1 MNFNK
6 TRFKFNHRHFGRI
19 GVSFLIIAFSSY
31 IFFRIAPYDPD
42 PHHDGIQLAPVIG
55 ILEGK
60 HIHGELFEQYGP
72 VWDWIKTLFL
82 AFLGPEL
89 IKLRYMASIMAVAT
103 CFMIFKIS
111 LRIIGSYTVSLLL
124 TGIWVFTSPAL
135 NTINNLNFP
144 LWPWP
149 SLLLNLAILM
159 LFNKFLSDFNVKDL
173 NYQKI
178 SAVLTSFLI
187 TVCLF
192 TRLQIGL
199 ILIFGIS
206 FIIYKYQAKSKIVIA
221 YYLVSLI
228 LFVSLVFIYLISTNS
243 LSYFFLQTVIGPLN
257 TYVSPISASYIF
269 VNFCLGVMPL
279 IFYLF
284 IIKKFSSGSWHL
296 KFSSIFL
303 TIFLGLFL
311 IYVGK
316 IYDKFYLNN
325 FSLTRAILDI
335 QSHSIIY
342 FAFTFCG
349 FFAIFFFLGH
359 LNHRAFNS
367 HTGSLKI
374 FSKSDRLLN
383 VVAIFSSFCLIQA
396 YPIQDIYHLWWASPV
411 LLISLMYLLKLLGIN
426 KKTLTSMSIAC
437 FLPII
442 VFGVNSFAI
451 QVQIPRITS
460 DFGSLRGMQIQ
471 ESKFS
476 DFETANSFF
485 ADLGDLNG
493 IYNCPDALFSVWS
506 GKYRVTDGNYV
517 GWAWNTV
524 RAGGIT
530 KGSPWVLCSNDLSYA
545 LSWAQSNNLSTP
557 IKVVG
562 PLNLSPWSTTSLYYF
577 LRN

>member
-1 MNFNK
+1 MN
-6 TRFKFNHRHFGRI
+6 HLSFGKI
-19 GVSFLIIAFSSY
+19 GVSSLIIAFSSY

-72 VWDWIKTLFL
+72 VWDWTKALFL

-89 IKLRYMASIMAVAT
+89 VKLRYMAAMMVVAT
-103 CFMIFKIS
+103 CYMIFRIS

-124 TGIWVFTSPAL
+124 TGIWIFTSPAL

-149 SLLLNLAILM
+149 SLLLNLIILI
-159 LFNKFLSDFNVKDL
+159 LFNTYISDFNLKDL

-178 SAVLTSFLI
+178 SAILTSFLI

-199 ILIFGIS
+199 ILILGIT
-206 FIIYKYQAKSKIVIA
+206 FIIYKYQLKSKVIIA
-221 YYLVSLI
+221 YYLIPLV
-228 LFVSLVFIYLISTNS
+228 LFISLVLIYLMSTNS

-269 VNFCLGVMPL
+269 VNFCLGVIPFV
-279 IFYLF
+279 FYLF
-284 IIKKFSSGSWHL
+284 IIKKFSSRNLPL
-296 KFSSIFL
+296 KFIAIFL
-303 TIFLGLFL
+303 TIFLGLFV

-335 QSHSIIY
+335 QSHAIIY

-349 FFAIFFFLGH
+349 FFVILFFFRH
-359 LNHRAFNS
+359 LNHRALKS
-367 HTGSLKI
+367 HKGYLKT
-374 FSKSDRLLN
+374 FLKSDRDLN
-383 VVAIFSSFCLIQA
+383 VVVIFSIFSLIQA
-396 YPIQDIYHLWWASPV
+396 YPIQDIYHLWWASPT
-411 LLISLMYLLKLLGIN
+411 LLISSMYLLRFLGFD
-426 KKTLTSMSIAC
+426 KKTLIPVSIAC

-442 VFGVNSFAI
+442 VIGISSFAI

-476 DFETANSFF
+476 DFETANRFF
-485 ADLGDLNG
+485 TDLGKLNG

-506 GKYRVTDGNYV
+506 GKYRATDGNYV

-530 KGSPWVLCSNDLSYA
+530 KGSPWVLCSNDLPFA
-545 LSWAQSNNLSTP
+545 LSWARSNNLSAP
-557 IKVVG
+557 LKVVG
-562 PLNLSPWSTTSLYYF
+562 PLNLSPWSSTSLYYF

>member
-6 TRFKFNHRHFGRI
+6 TRFKFNRRHFGRI
-19 GVSFLIIAFSSY
+19 GVSFLLIASSSY

-42 PHHDGIQLAPVIG
+42 PHHDGIQLAPAIG
-55 ILEGK
+55 VLEGK

-72 VWDWIKTLFL
+72 VWVWIKALFL

-89 IKLRYMASIMAVAT
+89 INLRYMAAIMAVAT

-111 LRIIGSYTVSLLL
+111 LRIIGSYTLSLLL
-124 TGIWVFTSPAL
+124 TGIWVFTSPAF

-149 SLLLNLAILM
+149 SLLLNLTILM
-159 LFNKFLSDFNVKDL
+159 LFNTFLSDFNLKDL

-199 ILIFGIS
+199 ILILGIS
-206 FIIYKYQAKSKIVIA
+206 FIIYKYQGKSKIIVA
-221 YYLVSLI
+221 YYLVSLM
-228 LFVSLVFIYLISTNS
+228 LFVSSVMIYLISTNS
-243 LSYFFLQTVIGPLN
+243 LSYFFLQTVTGPLN

-269 VNFCLGVMPL
+269 VNFCLGVIPL
-279 IFYLF
+279 VFYLF
-284 IIKKFSSGSWHL
+284 IIKRFSSGNLHV
-296 KFSSIFL
+296 KFFSVFL
-303 TIFLGLFL
+303 TIFLGLFV

-316 IYDKFYLNN
+316 IWDKFYFNK
-325 FSLTRAILDI
+325 FSITRAILDI

-342 FAFTFCG
+342 FSFTFCG
-349 FFAIFFFLGH
+349 FFAVMFFLGH
-359 LNHRAFNS
+359 LNHRTLNS
-367 HTGSLKI
+367 HMSYLKT

-383 VVAIFSSFCLIQA
+383 VVAIFSSFSLIQA

-411 LLISLMYLLKLLGIN
+411 LLISSMYLLRFLGFD

-442 VFGVNSFAI
+442 VFGISSFAT

-460 DFGSLRGMQIQ
+460 YFGSLRGMQIQ

-476 DFETANSFF
+476 DFESANSFV
-485 ADLGDLNG
+485 AGLGELNG

-506 GKYRVTDGNYV
+506 GKYRATDGNYV
-517 GWAWNTV
+517 SWAWNTV

-530 KGSPWVLCSNDLSYA
+530 KGTPWVLCSNDLPFA
-545 LSWAQSNNLSTP
+545 LSWARSNNLSTP
-557 IKVVG
+557 LKVVG
-562 PLNLSPWSTTSLYYF
+562 PLNLSPWSSTSLYYF